1 MFLPTRGKG
10 AALAL
15 TAVAV
20 TLSMAACGGTNSD
33 GGTSGNNGA
42 SDTTVDKAL
51 ADKVPAAI
59 KADGKIL
66 VGSDTTYAP
75 SEFLD
80 TDGKTAIGFDV
91 DLFKAVAAKL
101 GLKAE
106 FQTATFGDII
116 PGVTT
121 SGKYEIG
128 VSSFTV
134 NPERLAQ
141 ANMVTY
147 YSAGTHWLTKK
158 GNPAGIKPDEA
169 CGKKIAVQKDTVQ
182 VDDITARSKK
192 CTDAGK
198 AAITID
204 PYPAQSDATNAVVS
218 GKDDAMLADSPVIAY
233 AVKQTN
239 GQLETLGQIYDSAPY
254 GYAISKDQTAFAEAV
269 RDAVKAL
276 IADGTY
282 QKILEKW
289 NVQAGA
295 IANPELNPKLDGAA
309 TPSASPS
316 S

>member
-1 MFLPTRGKG
+1 MFLPNRGKG
-10 AALAL
+10 AALTLA
-15 TAVAV
+15 AAAV
-20 TLSMAACGGTNSD
+20 TLSMAACGGSGGSGT
-33 GGTSGNNGA
+33 GGTTN
-42 SDTTVDKAL
+42 TTVDKAL

-75 SEFLD
+75 SEFLGP
-80 TDGKTAIGFDV
+80 DGKTAQGFDV
-91 DLFKAVAAKL
+91 DLFKAVAEKL

-116 PGVTT
+116 PGVTE

-134 NPERLAQ
+134 NPERLAK

-182 VDDITARSKK
+182 VDDITARSKA

-198 AAITID
+198 PAITID
-204 PYPAQSDATNAVVS
+204 PYPAQDSATNAVVT

-239 GQLETLGQIYDSAPY
+239 GQLETLGAIYDSAPY
-254 GYAISKDQTAFAEAV
+254 GYVIKKDQTAFAEAV

-276 IADGTY
+276 IADGSY
-282 QKILEKW
+282 KKILEQW

-295 IANPELNPKLDGAA
+295 ISNPELNPSADGGAA
-309 TPSASPS
+309 PSPSASS
-316 S
+316 

>member
-10 AALAL
+10 LAL
-15 TAVAV
+15 TLAAAAAV
-20 TLSMAACGGTNSD
+20 TLSMAACAGKSGT
-33 GGTSGNNGA
+33 GPGNAPN
-42 SDTTVDKAL
+42 TTVDQAL
-51 ADKVPAAI
+51 ADRVPAAI

-75 SEFLD
+75 SEFLGP
-80 TDGKTAIGFDV
+80 DGKTAEGFDV
-91 DLFKAVAAKL
+91 DVFNAVAAKL

-106 FQTATFGDII
+106 FRTATFGDII
-116 PGVTT
+116 PGVAD

-134 NPERLAQ
+134 NPERLAR

-158 GNPAGIKPDEA
+158 GNPGGIKPDEA
-169 CGKKIAVQKDTVQ
+169 CGKKVAVQKDTVQ

-192 CTDAGK
+192 CTDAGRT
-198 AAITID
+198 AITID
-204 PYPAQSDATNAVVS
+204 PYPAQSDATAAVVS

-239 GQLETLGQIYDSAPY
+239 GQLETLGKIYDSAPY
-254 GYAISKDQTAFAEAV
+254 GYVIKKDQTAFAEAV
-269 RDAVKAL
+269 RDALKAI

-282 QKILEKW
+282 KKALEKW
-289 NVQAGA
+289 GVEAGA
-295 IANPELNPKLDGAA
+295 LSTPELNPSLGGA
-309 TPSASPS
+309 TPGASASAS

>member
-1 MFLPTRGKG
+1 MFLTTRGKG
-10 AALAL
+10 AALAAA
-15 TAVAV
+15 AVV
-20 TLSMAACGGTNSD
+20 TLSLAACGGNSGS
-33 GGTSGNNGA
+33 GGDSGSAPNTA
-42 SDTTVDKAL
+42 ADKAL

-75 SEFLD
+75 SEFLG
-80 TDGKTAIGFDV
+80 TDGKTATGFDV
-91 DLFKAVAAKL
+91 DVFTAVAAKL

-116 PGVTT
+116 PGVID

-134 NPERLAQ
+134 NPERLAK

-147 YSAGTHWLTKK
+147 YSAGTQWATKK
-158 GNPAGIKPDEA
+158 GNSAGIKPEDA

-198 AAITID
+198 PAITID
-204 PYPAQSDATNAVVS
+204 PYPAQDNATTAVVT
-218 GKDDAMLADSPVIAY
+218 GKDDAMLADSPVGAY

-239 GQLETLGQIYDSAPY
+239 GQLQLLGSIYDSAPY
-254 GYAISKDQTAFAEAV
+254 GYVIKKDQTAFAEAV
-269 RDAVKAL
+269 RDALKAI

-282 QKILEKW
+282 KKALEKW
-289 NVQAGA
+289 GVEAGA
-295 IANPELNPKLDGAA
+295 ISNPQINPSLGGASPNVS
-309 TPSASPS
+309 PSA
-316 S
+316 